1 MSNRIKKAKP
11 AKQAGLDPA
20 RRARIEEALAQGDIK
35 RAATVA
41 EVALA
46 AGQVDP
52 LALNL
57 AAWRRE
63 EAGDYT
69 GAHRFLKQALDLSPG
84 DVLVLGAIGAVL
96 RKEHRLDEALAILD
110 RVVAAEPRH
119 SAAWLERGYT
129 LEALRSEAAAS
140 ESYKRALAIDPN
152 LAPALG
158 KLADIAAKKGD
169 REAARV
175 YADRALAIDPAN
187 PSATFAVAA
196 MEIETGDGAHAGARL
211 ERLRGTALKPDD
223 RTRTLTLLGDTL
235 DKQDRCAEAF
245 DSWLEAQ
252 RNFRAA
258 FAPMLEPGPG
268 RPSHRSFI
276 DAIAAQVERSPPMAK
291 PGPVPPVPGA
301 AAGHVFL
308 LGYPRSGT
316 TLVENIL
323 ASAAE
328 VVALEE
334 HDTLA
339 DTDGTLV
346 ANDGAMPDLDA
357 LDPTLL
363 ADLRAR
369 YWSRVRRMAGDVEG
383 RIFVDMNPFNG
394 IKLPIIARLFP
405 EARILIMRRDPRDVV
420 LSCFRINFTP
430 SAGTYA
436 FSDLEETARHYD
448 ALMRLIELCRE
459 RLPLAFHE
467 VRYDRLV
474 ADFETTVRTV
484 ADFAGIAWTEDFH
497 AFDRTAQK
505 RGVRTASATQ
515 VRRGLYDGGGRWRR
529 YEGQLAP
536 VLPILAPW
544 VERFGFRP

>member
-1 MSNRIKKAKP
+1 MSNRIEKAKP
-11 AKQAGLDPA
+11 GKRAGLDRA
-20 RRARIEEALAQGDIK
+20 KRARIDEALAQGDIQ
-35 RAATVA
+35 RAANVA

-46 AGQVDP
+46 AGQIDP
-52 LALNL
+52 LILNL

-63 EAGDYT
+63 EAGDYS
-69 GAHRFLKQALDLSPG
+69 GAHHLLKQALALSPG

-96 RKEHRLDEALAILD
+96 RKEHRLDEALAVLD
-110 RVVAAEPRH
+110 RVVGAESRH

-129 LEALRSEAAAS
+129 LEALRAEAAAT
-140 ESYKRALAIDPN
+140 ESYRRALAVDPN

-158 KLADIAAKKGD
+158 KLADIAAKKGERD
-169 REAARV
+169 SAKA
-175 YADRALAIDPAN
+175 YAERALALDPAN
-187 PSATFAVAA
+187 PSATFAVATL
-196 MEIETGDGAHAGARL
+196 EIEAGEGVRAAERL
-211 ERLRGTALKPDD
+211 ERLRATALKPDD
-223 RTRTLTLLGDTL
+223 RTRTLTLLGDAL
-235 DKQDRCAEAF
+235 DRQDRCAEAF
-245 DSWLEAQ
+245 DAWTEAQ

-258 FAPMLEPGPG
+258 FAPLLEPGPG

-276 DAIAAQVERSPPMAK
+276 ETIAAQVERAPAMAK
-291 PGPVPPVPGA
+291 PGPPPPVPGEA
-301 AAGHVFL
+301 GGHVFL

-339 DTDGTLV
+339 DTDGILV

-357 LDPTLL
+357 LDPALV

-369 YWSRVRRMAGDVEG
+369 YWARVRRMAGDVTG

-474 ADFETTVRTV
+474 ADFETTVR
-484 ADFAGIAWTEDFH
+484 AMAAFAGIAWTEDFH
-497 AFDRTAQK
+497 TFDRTARK

-529 YEGQLAP
+529 YETRLAP
-536 VLPILAPW
+536 VMPTLAPW
-544 VERFGFRP
+544 VERFGFRA